1 MNSNRQA
8 VAGKD
13 GYFELSETIKAFV
26 DHTCLWNFLY
36 DLVYADGAE
45 RCKNTRFRF
54 ARILLFHMYSGT
66 FS

>member
-36 DLVYADGAE
+36 DLVYADGAP
-45 RCKNTRFRF
+45 N
-54 ARILLFHMYSGT
+54 GT
-66 FS
+66 FPIATSKKSLG

>member
-26 DHTCLWNFLY
+26 DHTCLWNLLY

-45 RCKNTRFRF
+45 RCKNTYDSF
-54 ARILLFHMYSGT
+54 IS
-66 FS
+66 

>member
-45 RCKNTRFRF
+45 QCKNTYDSVSYTH
-54 ARILLFHMYSGT
+54 LTLPT
-66 FS
+66 N

>member
-36 DLVYADGAE
+36 DLVYADGA
-45 RCKNTRFRF
+45 
-54 ARILLFHMYSGT
+54 
-66 FS
+66 